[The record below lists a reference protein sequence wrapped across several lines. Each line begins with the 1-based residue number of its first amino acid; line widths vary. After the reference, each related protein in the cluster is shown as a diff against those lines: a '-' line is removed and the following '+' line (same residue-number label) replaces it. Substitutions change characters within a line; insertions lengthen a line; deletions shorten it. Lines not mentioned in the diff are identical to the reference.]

1 MADRLDVIL
10 SKLYRGTIRPD
21 MARQSIEKLYPQAR
35 KVAPPTNGRRLLMV
49 KKEE

>member
-21 MARQSIEKLYPQAR
+21 MARQSIEKLYPQTR
-35 KVAPPTNGRRLLMV
+35 RVSPPINGRPPLIIKR
-49 KKEE
+49 EE

>member
-21 MARQSIEKLYPQAR
+21 MARHLR
-35 KVAPPTNGRRLLMV
+35 KATGRMESVVAIDSGAALW
-49 KKEE
+49 